1 MPGSGLN
8 DAGTAGLPRCTHRRP
23 RIPRGGA
30 AARAGRRSP
39 PAVLPFEVL
48 VPEDAKRVL
57 SSLLDV
63 VSGLGRL
70 LPKAGRA
77 LELLPEFLRASE
89 ISALR
94 DVAGAPQVCVDA
106 ETLRCGGP
114 RSFRLHFSSDSNIG
128 PRPQNTGQR
137 HLERRGA
144 TAAEGRPGIS
154 LKPAGEALACTR
166 RGVAAVRPC
175 AP

>member
-77 LELLPEFLRASE
+77 LELLPEFLRTSE
-89 ISALR
+89 ISALL
-94 DVAGAPQVCVDA
+94 DVAGAPQVCVDG
-106 ETLRCGGP
+106 ETLRCGGRVP
-114 RSFRLHFSSDSNIG
+114 FACISPLTPTLARDHKIQDSGTSNAAGRQWQRAG
-128 PRPQNTGQR
+128 PASP
-137 HLERRGA
+137 
-144 TAAEGRPGIS
+144 
-154 LKPAGEALACTR
+154 
-166 RGVAAVRPC
+166 
-175 AP
+175 